1 MSIAEFYYRRD
12 GDFSSQLTAKKATR
26 ISPIRYNKDKHL
38 LKISIMYSSAAQ
50 AKQEICKMVGN
61 LTDENCHEV
70 LSFMKRIQKI
80 EREMQKHQKGHVKK
94 VA

>member
-1 MSIAEFYYRRD
+1 
-12 GDFSSQLTAKKATR
+12 
-26 ISPIRYNKDKHL
+26 
-38 LKISIMYSSAAQ
+38 MYSSAAQ